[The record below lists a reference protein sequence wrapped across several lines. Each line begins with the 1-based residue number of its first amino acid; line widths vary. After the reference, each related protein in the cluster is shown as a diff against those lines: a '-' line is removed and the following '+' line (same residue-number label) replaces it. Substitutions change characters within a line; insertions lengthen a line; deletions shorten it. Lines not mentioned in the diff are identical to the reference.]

1 MKSQGQNGLIG
12 QTQLQLEGV
21 PDIAALQAGA
31 KRFGAGYPLLNARVR
46 RSLFSLVPSWRQDI
60 RSDRILGFQ
69 LWKEEGAEVVH
80 SVEDALK
87 RANGPHVCVIGGAEI
102 YELFLPLADRIELTE
117 IDANPEGDASVPAFD
132 MSIWEEIER
141 VGHEAEGGAPAF
153 DFVTLVRR
161 EAA

>member
-1 MKSQGQNGLIG
+1 MKEFATRIAVDADFAAKWGDLGPVYGYQWRFWPGPNGPVD
-12 QTQLQLEGV
+12 QLRDVLEGIRRN
-21 PDIAALQAGA
+21 PDG
-31 KRFGAGYPLLNARVR
+31 R
-46 RSLFSLVPSWRQDI
+46 RHIVLTRDTAWE
-60 RSDRILGFQ
+60 
-69 LWKEEGAEVVH
+69 EEGAEVVH

-87 RANGPHVCVIGGAEI
+87 RANGPHVCIIGGAEI

-132 MSIWEEIER
+132 MSIWEEIAR
-141 VGHEAEGGAPAF
+141 AGHEAEGGAPAF

>member
-1 MKSQGQNGLIG
+1 
-12 QTQLQLEGV
+12 
-21 PDIAALQAGA
+21 
-31 KRFGAGYPLLNARVR
+31 
-46 RSLFSLVPSWRQDI
+46 
-60 RSDRILGFQ
+60 
-69 LWKEEGAEVVH
+69 
-80 SVEDALK
+80 
-87 RANGPHVCVIGGAEI
+87 VCVIGGAEI

>member
-1 MKSQGQNGLIG
+1 MIMGRKTFDSLPGLLDG
-12 QTQLQLEGV
+12 
-21 PDIAALQAGA
+21 
-31 KRFGAGYPLLNARVR
+31 R
-46 RSLFSLVPSWRQDI
+46 RHIVLTRDTAWE
-60 RSDRILGFQ
+60 
-69 LWKEEGAEVVH
+69 EEGAEVVH